1 MSSSAEPDPTPDPG
15 APTWRPGVRL
25 CLDWGG
31 ARIGVA
37 ACDRDGV
44 LAHPVTTVR
53 NDEDVMISIRELV
66 AQYEPIEI
74 VMGLPTDLRGNRAG
88 VAARAMRKN
97 ARRVNAETNLPVR
110 LVDERLTTVTAARR
124 LAAAGRDSRAR
135 RAVIDQAAAVTILE
149 QAIDVEKRDG
159 AAPGEVID
167 RA

>member
-1 MSSSAEPDPTPDPG
+1 MSSSAEERP
-15 APTWRPGVRL
+15 AWRPGARL
-25 CLDWGG
+25 CLDWGR

-44 LAHPVTTVR
+44 LAYPVATVP
-53 NDEDVMISIRELV
+53 NDDEVMV
-66 AQYEPIEI
+66 ALRALITEYGPIEI
-74 VMGLPTDLRGNRAG
+74 VMGLPTDLRGDRAG

-124 LAAAGRDSRAR
+124 LASTGLDSRAR
-135 RAVIDQAAAVTILE
+135 KPVIDQAAAVTILE
-149 QAIDVEKRDG
+149 QAIDMEKRDG
-159 AAPGEVID
+159 SAPGEVID